1 MNDRLV
7 CSVWTFS
14 NLFRLVVVVA
24 LVCLMSTISFST
36 AFADAHEAE
45 GEAMEEKPM
54 EEKPKITGWFQ
65 IDVDSLGPYFLIG
78 ASHPLGGGISFD
90 SNIYVNGNPGID
102 GSRKYLGE
110 FDMGI
115 TFPAIANDSM
125 ALLLTPMLGVG
136 FNYASPD
143 GPYALYPQIFAILPA
158 GKIFGFHWTI
168 STISSIFDDKSIN
181 ELYNRTYITYAI
193 NDIVAIG
200 PQFESVLGLGGKGG
214 LWALNFGGRVNIN
227 YGEGNELGL
236 YVGYETQPT
245 LDEEGMEIE
254 QTGLTG
260 RMNFTRRW

>member
-1 MNDRLV
+1 MNGRFV
-7 CSVWTFS
+7 QTFS
-14 NLFRLVVVVA
+14 NLPRLVA
-24 LVCLMSTISFST
+24 IMLLICLMSIVGLSA
-36 AFADAHEAE
+36 AFADAHEME
-45 GEAMEEKPM
+45 GEKAEEKPM

-90 SNIYVNGNPGID
+90 SNIYVNGNPAFD
-102 GSRKYLGE
+102 GSSKYLGE

-115 TFPAIANDSM
+115 SFPVIANDSM

-136 FNYASPD
+136 FNYARPD

-168 STISSIFDDKSIN
+168 NTLSSIFDDKTLN
-181 ELYNRTYITYAI
+181 ELYNRTYFTYAL

-200 PQFESVLGLGGKGG
+200 PQFESVLGLGDGGG
-214 LWALNFGGRVNIN
+214 LWALNFGARLNIN
-227 YGEGNELGL
+227 YGENNTLGL
-236 YVGYETQPT
+236 YVGYETKK
-245 LDEEGMEIE
+245 EEGE
-254 QTGLTG
+254 TGLTG